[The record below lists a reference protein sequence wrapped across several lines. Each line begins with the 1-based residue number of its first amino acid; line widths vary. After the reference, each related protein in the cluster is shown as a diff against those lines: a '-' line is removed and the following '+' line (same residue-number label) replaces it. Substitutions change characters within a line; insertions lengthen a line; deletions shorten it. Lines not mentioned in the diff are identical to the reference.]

1 MPPLPIPRIR
11 LPIASPADAPRVCGA
26 SNSLIFCGRVKTLVA
41 ASSPK
46 EAIEAGKKAI
56 SASIEDNMEATGYG
70 CMDLDSIAK
79 LGDTEIYANMH
90 TV

>member
-1 MPPLPIPRIR
+1 MKKWYVSAELFR
-11 LPIASPADAPRVCGA
+11 ASGERDEIGA

-56 SASIEDNMEATGYG
+56 SASIEDNMEATRYG